1 MGITSY
7 RIGVLIAT
15 TTIFVI
21 ATILSPADLSFAQTA
36 SSSSITTTT
45 PETAAQ
51 RVAIGQGSSET
62 VQYYTYTPQSIE
74 INVGESI
81 TWFSPAE
88 LVDVHTVTFV
98 SDPSIQSDII
108 LPFAVSTGETFELL
122 APFNTGNPLIIQAPD
137 GRDAIAG
144 LNKDAWYP
152 TVIDANNQT
161 TYLNGTDIQYTIGGN
176 ERLVNSGIILPP
188 TPPAAGTAPQMGPP
202 FPPVSSFTATFAQP
216 GTYPYFCAIHP
227 WMTGQVIVRE
237 GGEGTA
243 NQATGGT
250 PPTTTSPFSAE
261 LQRQQQQP
269 MQQQPQMLTEGQISD
284 RSETTLVEEEEEEEQ
299 QEEVEE
305 EEAAECDP
313 SYPDVCIPPP
323 PPNLNCGDISERRF
337 TVLSPDPHGFDGRDN
352 DGIGCES

>member
-15 TTIFVI
+15 TIIFVI
-21 ATILSPADLSFAQTA
+21 ATILSPAHLSFAQTA
-36 SSSSITTTT
+36 SSSSITTT
-45 PETAAQ
+45 PQTAAQ
-51 RVAIGQGSSET
+51 RVAIGQGSTET

-161 TYLNGTDIQYTIGGN
+161 TYLNGTDIQYAIQGN

-188 TPPAAGTAPQMGPP
+188 TPPATGAPPQMGPP
-202 FPPVSSFTATFAQP
+202 FPPVNSFTAIFAQP

-227 WMTGQVIVRE
+227 WMSGQVIVRE
-237 GGEGTA
+237 GGGETA

-261 LQRQQQQP
+261 LQRQQQQQ
-269 MQQQPQMLTEGQISD
+269 MQQPQMLTEGQLSD
-284 RSETTLVEEEEEEEQ
+284 RSETTLVEEEEEEI
-299 QEEVEE
+299 
-305 EEAAECDP
+305 ECDP

-337 TVLSPDPHGFDGRDN
+337 TVLPPDPHEFDGRDN

>member
-45 PETAAQ
+45 PQTASQ
-51 RVAIGQGSSET
+51 RVAIGQGSTET
-62 VQYYTYTPQSIE
+62 IQYYTYTPQSIE

-188 TPPAAGTAPQMGPP
+188 TPPAAGTAPQMSPP

-261 LQRQQQQP
+261 LQRQQQQQQ
-269 MQQQPQMLTEGQISD
+269 MQQQPQMLTEGQLSD
-284 RSETTLVEEEEEEEQ
+284 RSETTLVEEEEEEQ

>member
-1 MGITSY
+1 MKIISY
-7 RIGVLIAT
+7 RTGILIAA

-21 ATILSPADLSFAQTA
+21 ATILSPAGLSFAQTP

-45 PETAAQ
+45 PQTAAQ
-51 RVAIGQGSSET
+51 RVAIGQGSTET

-74 INVGESI
+74 INAGESV
-81 TWFSPAE
+81 TWLSPAE
-88 LVDVHTVTFV
+88 LVDIHTVTFAF
-98 SDPSIQSDII
+98 DPNLQSDII
-108 LPFAVSTGETFELL
+108 LPFAVTAGENFELL
-122 APFNTGNPLIIQAPD
+122 EPFNAGNPLIMQVPD

-161 TYLNGTDIQYTIGGN
+161 TYLNGTDIQYAIQGN

-188 TPPAAGTAPQMGPP
+188 TPSATGAAPQMGPP

-237 GGEGTA
+237 GEEGTA
-243 NQATGGT
+243 NQATAGT
-250 PPTTTSPFSAE
+250 PPTTTSPFSDE
-261 LQRQQQQP
+261 LQRQQQQ
-269 MQQQPQMLTEGQISD
+269 QLQQPQMPTEGQLSD
-284 RSETTLVEEEEEEEQ
+284 RSETTLVGEEEEE

-305 EEAAECDP
+305 EMGCDP

-337 TVLSPDPHGFDGRDN
+337 TVLPPDPHGFDGRDN
-352 DGIGCES
+352 DGLGCES